1 MSLRT
6 AIIGGGPSGLVAAKC
21 ALDVGLQPIIYS
33 PYLCGLWNTQ
43 HSPILWKTFKTNLSK
58 YTCSFADLMWKND
71 APMFPS
77 QEDMY
82 QYLCSYRENFIPGE
96 CIREETVVTKIT
108 RLTNNAFEVKSSN
121 IKTAETFTELY
132 DSVIVASGVFNSPIM
147 GTLDTSQFQGKVYHS
162 AQYDSSRAYEGKNIA
177 VVGASFSAC
186 EIAADLGIRGCKSV
200 HCIQPRAV
208 HSLPRL
214 VPVDA
219 DSPSTAVCPLDLL
232 FYQVREDSSAPLEQS
247 SARREKLFKT
257 TEDYRRSHSFLRSL
271 LGESAA
277 AAGGTELTSPPYVAI
292 SDSFAGMV
300 REGRIVEHRGRLV
313 AARGKQLHI
322 AAADTRTD
330 TNPTSGQA
338 ETVLCDIDEVI
349 LCTGYRPDLEF
360 LDESI
365 LASLQYRPAD
375 SFSPLLLCREMLH
388 PAQPGLFFVGMYRG
402 PYFAAM
408 ELQAVGPPDLPSAPP
423 NLTGLLTHTAAAGGA
438 VHLRAEE
445 SAGGGRAGCAAG
457 GCWPPA
463 MPGRPRRGGGER
475 RGLRATAVP
484 SLRLCGHGV
493 RPGRITH
500 PRDVIVQGR
509 Q

>member
-1 MSLRT
+1 
-6 AIIGGGPSGLVAAKC
+6 
-21 ALDVGLQPIIYS
+21 
-33 PYLCGLWNTQ
+33 
-43 HSPILWKTFKTNLSK
+43 
-58 YTCSFADLMWKND
+58 
-71 APMFPS
+71 
-77 QEDMY
+77 
-82 QYLCSYRENFIPGE
+82 
-96 CIREETVVTKIT
+96 
-108 RLTNNAFEVKSSN
+108 
-121 IKTAETFTELY
+121 
-132 DSVIVASGVFNSPIM
+132 M
-147 GTLDTSQFQGKVYHS
+147 GILDTSQFQGKVYHS

-257 TEDYRRSHSFLRSL
+257 SEDYRRSHSFLRSL
-271 LGESAA
+271 VGESAA
-277 AAGGTELTSPPYVAI
+277 AAGGTELTSPSYVAI
-292 SDSFAGMV
+292 SDSFAGSV

-313 AARGKQLHI
+313 AARDKQLHI

-330 TNPTSGQA
+330 TDPTSGQA
-338 ETVLCDIDEVI
+338 ESVLCDIDEVI

-408 ELQAVGPPDLPSAPP
+408 ELQAVGPPDLPSAPQP
-423 NLTGLLTHTAAAGGA
+423 DRPANPYRSGWWRSTSPGGRICRGRPSWLRSWRMLAACDAWGTAAWRRRETGPP
-438 VHLRAEE
+438 
-445 SAGGGRAGCAAG
+445 SGRSSLTPTMWAWCAT
-457 GCWPPA
+457 W
-463 MPGRPRRGGGER
+463 
-475 RGLRATAVP
+475 
-484 SLRLCGHGV
+484 
-493 RPGRITH
+493 
-500 PRDVIVQGR
+500 
-509 Q
+509 